1 MLVGEGQ
8 TSATKTGLEVVTNVT
23 RDVERDDEGRII
35 DVSTTYKKETA
46 GLTLT
51 VGVDKIDDNGF
62 VSMSVVPRLGFPVSA
77 GEQDGIPFFNIDARE
92 LVAKGIRL
100 RDKQTLVVSGVM
112 SERQTESVTKWPLL
126 GDLPL
131 IGSLFRGSSSTRTK
145 EELVIVVTPY
155 ILNDDQG
162 GVYGYGYV
170 PGTQQVRSVLG
181 SSYR

>member
-1 MLVGEGQ
+1 
-8 TSATKTGLEVVTNVT
+8 
-23 RDVERDDEGRII
+23 
-35 DVSTTYKKETA
+35 
-46 GLTLT
+46 
-51 VGVDKIDDNGF
+51 
-62 VSMSVVPRLGFPVSA
+62 MSVVPRLGSGSA

-100 RDKQTLVVSGVM
+100 RNKQTLVVSGVM

-131 IGSLFRGSSSTRTK
+131 IGSLFRAHPLRTK
-145 EELVIVVTPY
+145 ELVIVVTPY

-170 PGTQQVRSVLG
+170 PETQQVRSVLG